1 MKNSAVVPT
10 EGGSWLVNGR
20 HEDYI
25 TEEYRWQ
32 ELHNSK
38 MLGRG
43 RGSSLEDITRN
54 KVDTNGTFRPS
65 DPRVTGKLTPQT
77 PTLDPRGP

>member
-1 MKNSAVVPT
+1 M
-10 EGGSWLVNGR
+10 NGR

-25 TEEYRWQ
+25 TEGYRWQ

-54 KVDTNGTFRPS
+54 KADTNGTFRPS